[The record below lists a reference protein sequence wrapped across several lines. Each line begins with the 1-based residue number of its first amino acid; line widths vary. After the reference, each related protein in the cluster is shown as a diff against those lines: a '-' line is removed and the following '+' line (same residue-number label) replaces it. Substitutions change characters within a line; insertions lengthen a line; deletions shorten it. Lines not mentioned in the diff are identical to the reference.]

1 MQCAHDAFLHYTWYG
16 NGLQG
21 GAEKIGRGP
30 LWGDKFR
37 FCGCTEARI
46 GASVAEPLL
55 PSSRKRDAT
64 SLQEGGLASAPT
76 PSPPAAAPKP
86 EREPVRR
93 FCEDCFRVHA
103 EFKAILSSQSRH
115 PMQPPSN
122 TSQAVLSRDIPPHT
136 VEKCRKMQLYYRCGI
151 PKLKQK
157 SHEIDLSSTNFWLS
171 AHGTIYAAMRI
182 FYSASGVV
190 DIGFLHA
197 GPLNCQN
204 RKTAWTKLADILPE
218 SAILLILLFRFKNG
232 RRIPIRY
239 HRFLEPARSFP
250 GRLF

>member
-1 MQCAHDAFLHYTWYG
+1 MGKGLSRESDQRGRTRGRKPPLPDAP
-16 NGLQG
+16 
-21 GAEKIGRGP
+21 RSP
-30 LWGDKFR
+30 
-37 FCGCTEARI
+37 
-46 GASVAEPLL
+46 
-55 PSSRKRDAT
+55 RDRQA
-64 SLQEGGLASAPT
+64 
-76 PSPPAAAPKP
+76 PPAAAPIIPKDKSGPLAAAP
-86 EREPVRR
+86 EPQKGK
-93 FCEDCFRVHA
+93 CGDSAMDCFRVYA

-204 RKTAWTKLADILPE
+204 RKTAWTKLADI
-218 SAILLILLFRFKNG
+218 RF
-232 RRIPIRY
+232 
-239 HRFLEPARSFP
+239 
-250 GRLF
+250 